1 MDGMRQHENTED
13 KLQRRVDHLADPH
26 DGHVRAHDSAPHD
39 ASHSHEHDGEHDD
52 DRALSSNGLVQEH
65 PLDLATV
72 RASLQNKT
80 GKQYWRTLEELAD
93 DPQFEELLHREFP
106 RQASQWDEG
115 VDRRDFLKLMAASLA
130 FAGMSGCGKAPEDH
144 IIPYVKQPEGL
155 VLGKPRYYA
164 TAMPFGADAIG
175 VLVESH
181 EGRPT
186 NIQGNPDHPSSL
198 GALNS
203 FVQASILDLYDPDR
217 SQVTSYLGEISS
229 TGAFLEAAQT
239 MAATIKAVDGE
250 GFRILTGTVTSP
262 LLSGQI
268 QALLKLY
275 PKAKWHQWEPAGS
288 DGAREGSKMAFGR
301 YVNTV
306 YRVEKAGVILSLDA
320 DFMASGPGHI
330 RYMKEFYRRRK
341 LDNDTAEMN
350 RLYVV
355 EPTPSVTGAT
365 ADHRLPL
372 RSSEVGLFARA
383 LAAKIGLGGTAELSA
398 PAQHWL
404 EAVRAELQKHRGACL
419 VIAGEQQ
426 PAEIHALT
434 HAINAALGNVGNTV
448 YYTEPVEATPV
459 NQLESLRQLCTD
471 MSSGAVDTLLIIG
484 GNPVYDAP
492 HDFNFLGNL
501 KKVRTSLHLSS
512 HVDETSEYCQWHIP
526 ESHYLEAWGDTRAYD
541 GTLSIVQP
549 LIAPLY
555 TTHSAYEVLAAFSD
569 KPGISAYEAIRERL
583 KSARNGP
590 DFEKYWRKALH
601 DGVVAG
607 TTLPPVTVASA
618 ATLPATLPVS
628 TQDLEFIFRPD
639 PSVYDGRFANNGWLQ
654 ELPKPVTKLTW
665 DNAAMVSP
673 KTAESLGLTHSVVS
687 RGGEHGQILS
697 NVIDISLS
705 NSKVTAAAWIL
716 PGQAD
721 GVVVLP
727 LGYGRSKAGYTG
739 SNKGFNAYAV
749 RTSNALWAASGGTIK
764 KTGDSY
770 PMACTQYHFNMEGRK
785 IMASGTLEEFK
796 RNPGFAHE
804 HDEKPPKELSL
815 YKEFAYPGYA
825 WGMAIDLTNCNGCNA
840 CVVACQSENNIPV
853 VGKDQVMRGR
863 EMHWIRIDRYY
874 TAETATND
882 PSTNTNDAL
891 ANPDTFFQP
900 VPCMQ
905 CENAPCEQV
914 CPVGATVHSAEG
926 LNDMAYNRCIGTR
939 YCSNNC
945 PYKVRRFNFLRFQDW
960 ESPQLKLMRNPEVT
974 VRSRGVMEKCT
985 YCVQRINNGR
995 IEAEKENRPIRD
1007 GEIVTAC
1014 QSACPSEA
1022 IVFGNANDANSRVA
1036 KLKAQQRNY
1045 SILGE
1050 LNARPRTTYLA
1061 AVRNPNPDLSGGSE
1075 KA

>member
-1 MDGMRQHENTED
+1 MPPTDGMQDNDKFGGKLHASEAEIAHIHGHERHHAPDE
-13 KLQRRVDHLADPH
+13 H
-26 DGHVRAHDSAPHD
+26 DAHDSGD
-39 ASHSHEHDGEHDD
+39 VND
-52 DRALSSNGLVQEH
+52 SSVTEQ
-65 PLDLATV
+65 PLDLAAV
-72 RASLQNKT
+72 RAALTTKT
-80 GKQYWRTLEELAD
+80 GKQYWRTLEELSG
-93 DPQFEELLHREFP
+93 DPRFEQLLHREFP
-106 RQASQWDEG
+106 RQASEWDDA

-130 FAGMSGCGKAPEDH
+130 FAGLSGCGKAPEEH
-144 IIPYVKQPEGL
+144 IIPYVKQPDGL
-155 VLGKPRYYA
+155 VLGKPQFYA

-186 NIQGNPDHPSSL
+186 NIQGNPDHPSSM
-198 GALNS
+198 GAIDS
-203 FVQASILDLYDPDR
+203 FVQASILNLYDPDR
-217 SQVTSYLGEISS
+217 SQVPNYLGDISS
-229 TGAFLEAAQT
+229 VQAFREAAQT
-239 MAATIKAVDGE
+239 TAGAMKTMAGE
-250 GFRILTGTVTSP
+250 GFRILTGTITSP
-262 LLSGQI
+262 LVAGQI

-275 PKAKWHQWEPAGS
+275 PKAKWHQWEPVGD

-301 YVNTV
+301 YMNTV
-306 YRVEKAGVILSLDA
+306 YRPEKAEVILSLDA

-330 RYMKEFYRRRK
+330 RYMKQFYRRRK
-341 LDNDTAEMN
+341 LDNDTTEMN

-372 RSSEVGLFARA
+372 RSSDVGIFTRA
-383 LAAKIGLGGTAELSA
+383 LAAKVGLGGVAELPPA
-398 PAQHWL
+398 AQHWM
-404 EAVRAELQKHRGACL
+404 ETVRAELQKHRGASL
-419 VIAGEQQ
+419 VIPGEQQ
-426 PAEIHALT
+426 PAEIHALA

-459 NQLESLRQLCTD
+459 NQLESLRTLCND
-471 MSSGAVDTLLIIG
+471 IGAGLVDTLLILG

-492 HDFNFLGNL
+492 HDFEFTARL
-501 KKVRTSLHLSS
+501 KRVRNAVHLSS
-512 HVDETSEYCQWHIP
+512 HFDETSEYCQWHVA
-526 ESHYLEAWGDTRAYD
+526 ESHYLEAWGDARAFD
-541 GTLSIVQP
+541 GTLSIGQP

-555 TTHSAYEVLAAFSD
+555 STLSAYEVLAAFSD
-569 KPGISAYEAIRERL
+569 KPGISAYDAIRERL
-583 KSARNGP
+583 KTTHTDA
-590 DFEKYWRKALH
+590 DFDKFWRKALH
-601 DGVVAG
+601 DGVVAN
-607 TTLPPVTVASA
+607 TALNAVSVAPT
-618 ATLPATLPVS
+618 ATLPATNPVS
-628 TQDLEFIFRPD
+628 TDTLEFIFRPD

-665 DNAAMVSP
+665 DNAALVSP
-673 KTAESLGLTHSVVS
+673 KTAESLGLTHTVAS

-697 NVIDISLS
+697 KVIDITLS
-705 NSKVTAAAWIL
+705 GSKVTAAAWIL

-727 LGYGRSKAGYTG
+727 LGYGRKKAGYTG

-749 RTSNALWAASGGTIK
+749 RNSGALWAATGGSIK
-764 KTGDSY
+764 KTGDEY

-785 IMASGTLEEFK
+785 ILASGTLDEYK
-796 RNPGFAHE
+796 QNPAFAHE
-804 HDEKPPKELSL
+804 HDEKPPKELTL
-815 YKEFAYPGYA
+815 YKEFSYPGYA
-825 WGMAIDLTNCNGCNA
+825 WAMAIDLTSCNGCNA

-874 TAETATND
+874 TAKTETND

-960 ESPQLKLMRNPEVT
+960 ETPQLKLLRNPEVT

-985 YCVQRINNGR
+985 YCVQRINNVR
-995 IEAEKENRPIRD
+995 IDAEKENRPIRD

-1022 IVFGNANDANSRVA
+1022 IIFGNANDPTTRVA

-1061 AVRNPNPDLSGGSE
+1061 AVRNANPDLAAPPE